1 MPELLN
7 PAPVAHLR
15 HLLRAHSPLVH
26 CMTNDVVQT
35 FTANVLLAVGAS
47 PAMVIDPREA
57 AQFAAIADAL
67 LINVGTLTEDRA
79 VAMRAAVEHARQA
92 GKPWTLDPVAVGAL
106 TVRTAFCHELL
117 ALQPAAIRGNASE
130 ILALAGMSAGGRGV
144 DTTDTAAAALPA
156 AQALA
161 RRLATVVAVTGEVD
175 YVTDGERVL
184 SVAGGQS
191 ADDPGGGHRL
201 RAVGGGGGER
211 GATGRPAG
219 KRGRRLR
226 ADEAGRGDRRP
237 SGRPRQ
243 LYSGVSR
250 RAVSG
255 GAGMK
260 RINALTIA
268 GTDPSGGAGIQ
279 ADLKTFSALG
289 AYGCSAIT
297 ALVAQNTR
305 GVQSVYRIEPDFV
318 AAQLDSVFS
327 DVRIDTTKIGMLAE
341 TDIVEA
347 VAERLA
353 RYRVANVVLDTV
365 MLAKSGDPL
374 LSASAV
380 ETLRQRLLPQVS
392 LITPN
397 LPEAAALLDAPHAR
411 NEREMLE
418 QGRALLA
425 LGCGAVLMKG
435 GHLDDAESPDWL
447 FTREG
452 EQRFTAPRVQT
463 KNTHGTGCTLSAA
476 LAALRPRHADW
487 AATVIEAKAWLS
499 AALAQ
504 ADSLE
509 VGHGIGPV
517 HHFHAWW

>member
-1 MPELLN
+1 
-7 PAPVAHLR
+7 
-15 HLLRAHSPLVH
+15 
-26 CMTNDVVQT
+26 
-35 FTANVLLAVGAS
+35 
-47 PAMVIDPREA
+47 
-57 AQFAAIADAL
+57 
-67 LINVGTLTEDRA
+67 
-79 VAMRAAVEHARQA
+79 
-92 GKPWTLDPVAVGAL
+92 
-106 TVRTAFCHELL
+106 
-117 ALQPAAIRGNASE
+117 
-130 ILALAGMSAGGRGV
+130 
-144 DTTDTAAAALPA
+144 
-156 AQALA
+156 
-161 RRLATVVAVTGEVD
+161 
-175 YVTDGERVL
+175 
-184 SVAGGQS
+184 
-191 ADDPGGGHRL
+191 
-201 RAVGGGGGER
+201 
-211 GATGRPAG
+211 
-219 KRGRRLR
+219 
-226 ADEAGRGDRRP
+226 
-237 SGRPRQ
+237 
-243 LYSGVSR
+243 
-250 RAVSG
+250 
-255 GAGMK
+255 MK

-397 LPEAAALLDAPHAR
+397 LPEAAALLDAPMRATNAKCWSR
-411 NEREMLE
+411 AGAAGAGLRRGINE
-418 QGRALLA
+418 GRPSRRCRKPGLA
-425 LGCGAVLMKG
+425 LHPRRGTA
-435 GHLDDAESPDWL
+435 
-447 FTREG
+447 
-452 EQRFTAPRVQT
+452 FTAPRVQT

-487 AATVIEAKAWLS
+487 AATVTEAKAWLS